1 MSPFGPARF
10 GRQGRLRGM
19 ATSHKLTWELHT
31 QADIT
36 AAWASLS
43 DTDRFNR
50 LAELNFTF
58 EPAPAG
64 SSVRRIGRMKRLG
77 MVLTWD
83 ELPFT
88 YEAPRWYK
96 TRRIFHGGPA
106 KEFSATLQLKESA
119 DGGTDV
125 RYVVEVV
132 PRNALTSP
140 VVKIDLER
148 STRPQLDRVWKLLIE
163 DLDAAHAPRDVAPP
177 ELSPEKEKAL
187 ERLLGQLPQDAI
199 TAQLGIF
206 LRSAPL
212 RDQDHMA
219 PPTLAT
225 RWGMKEWPLTERLL
239 QATEQGLLKLNWE
252 ILCPSCRS
260 PQATAGQNQ
269 DELHCS
275 SCEIPFDDALP
286 DSIVVSFRPSKT
298 IRDFELAQDCVGSPA
313 LTRHILASRSLL
325 PNETLK
331 LDMNLAPGPYRLRTW
346 PSRGSASLEVR
357 PGPSSSLEVQVAKD
371 RMSPPLLRAEPGEV
385 NLVLQNTTDQ
395 PMRVILESSWR
406 ATGELTAGRLV
417 EHLPKSA
424 AMLPM
429 GLPVAN
435 AQTTRR
441 TVLAVL
447 RVGKSDLQAL
457 SHYLKAAGA
466 ERVLLSRSGAALAIF
481 DDSENAL
488 NALQAMPSPGE
499 LRAGLSEGVLVEL
512 GEGARRKPVGST
524 AQAAMS
530 GARAV
535 AAGHVA
541 LRNQENNLTE
551 RLAERGLAQL
561 PPWYSERS
569 APAYSWFKLK

>member
-1 MSPFGPARF
+1 
-10 GRQGRLRGM
+10 M

-31 QADIT
+31 RADIT

-50 LAELNFTF
+50 LAGLGFTF

-64 SSVRRIGRMKRLG
+64 SAVRRIGRMKRLG

-88 YEAPRWYK
+88 YEAPRWFK
-96 TRRIFHGGPA
+96 TKRIFHGGPA
-106 KEFSATLQLKESA
+106 KEFSATLQLKEAS
-119 DGGTDV
+119 DGGTDI
-125 RYVVEVV
+125 RYVVDVT

-148 STRPQLDRVWKLLIE
+148 STRPQLDRVWKMLIE
-163 DLDAAHAPRDVAPP
+163 DLDAAQAPRDVPPP

-187 ERLLGQLPQDAI
+187 ERLLAQLPQDAI
-199 TAQLGIF
+199 TAQIGIF

-219 PPTLAT
+219 PPTLAA

-239 QATEQGLLKLNWE
+239 QATELGLLKLNWE

-260 PQATAGQNQ
+260 PQEAAGQGEK
-269 DELHCS
+269 ELHCS

-286 DSIVVSFRPSKT
+286 DSVVVSFRPAKT
-298 IRDFELAQDCVGSPA
+298 VREFEVAQDCVGSPA
-313 LTRHILASRSLL
+313 LTRHILASRSLG
-325 PNETLK
+325 PNESLQ
-331 LDMNLAPGPYRLRTW
+331 LDMHLAPGPYRLRTW
-346 PSRGSASLEVR
+346 PNRGSASLEVR
-357 PGPSSSLEVQVAKD
+357 PGPASSLEVQVAKD
-371 RMSPPLLRAEPGEV
+371 RMSPPLLRAEPGPV
-385 NLVLQNTTDQ
+385 AMTLHNTTDQ

-424 AMLPM
+424 ALLPM
-429 GLPVAN
+429 GMPIAS
-435 AQTTRR
+435 AQTGRR

-466 ERVLLSRSGAALAIF
+466 DRVLLSRSGAALAIF
-481 DDSENAL
+481 EQSADAL
-488 NALQAMPSPGE
+488 TALQAMPSPKE
-499 LRAGLSEGVLVEL
+499 LRAGLSEGVLIEL
-512 GEGARRKPVGST
+512 GAGAQRKPMGPT
-524 AQAAMS
+524 AQAAMA

-541 LRNQENNLTE
+541 VLREEQALEEALTG
-551 RLAERGLAQL
+551 RDLTPI

>member
-1 MSPFGPARF
+1 
-10 GRQGRLRGM
+10 M

-31 QADIT
+31 RADIT

-50 LAELNFTF
+50 LAGLGFRF
-58 EPAPAG
+58 EPAPIG
-64 SSVRRIGRMKRLG
+64 SKVRRIGRMRRLG
-77 MVLTWD
+77 MNLSWD

-88 YEAPRWYK
+88 YEAPRWFK
-96 TRRIFHGGPA
+96 TKRLFHGGPA
-106 KEFSATLQLKESA
+106 SEFSATLQLKEAA

-132 PRNALTSP
+132 PKNVLTSP
-140 VVKIDLER
+140 LVKIDLER
-148 STRPQLDRVWKLLIE
+148 TTRPQLDRVWKMLIA
-163 DLDAAHAPRDVAPP
+163 DLDASQAPRDLPAP
-177 ELSPEKEKAL
+177 ELSPDQEKVL
-187 ERLLGQLPQDAI
+187 GRLLGKLPQDEI
-199 TAQLGIF
+199 TEKLASF
-206 LRSAPL
+206 VRTAPL

-225 RWGMKEWPLTERLL
+225 RWGMDEWPLTERLL
-239 QATEQGLLKLNWE
+239 QATELGLLKLNWE

-260 PQATAGQNQ
+260 PQAKAGLGQQ
-269 DELHCS
+269 EQHCP

-298 IRDFELAQDCVGSPA
+298 VRDFEVAQDCVGSPA
-313 LTRHILASRSLL
+313 LTRHILASRSLM
-325 PNETLK
+325 PGEHLK
-331 LDMNLAPGPYRLRTW
+331 MNMNLAPGPYRLRTW

-357 PGPSSSLEVQVAKD
+357 PGPASSLQVQVGKD
-371 RMSPPLLRAEPGEV
+371 KMTPPLLRAEPGDVSIE
-385 NLVLQNTTDQ
+385 LQNTTEE
-395 PMRVILESSWR
+395 PIRVVLESSWR

-417 EHLPKSA
+417 EHLPRSA
-424 AMLPM
+424 GLLPM
-429 GLPVAN
+429 GLPVAV
-435 AQTTRR
+435 AQSTRR

-466 ERVLLSRSGAALAIF
+466 ERVLLSRSGAALAVF
-481 DDSENAL
+481 EESESAL
-488 NALQAMPSPGE
+488 NALQAMPSPKE
-499 LRAGLSEGVLVEL
+499 LRAGLSEGVLIEL
-512 GEGARRKPVGST
+512 GEGANRKPTGST
-524 AQAAMS
+524 AQAAMA

-541 LRNQENNLTE
+541 LRSEEQSLTE
-551 RLAERGLAQL
+551 RLSECSLESISPWYAERK
-561 PPWYSERS
+561 

>member
-1 MSPFGPARF
+1 
-10 GRQGRLRGM
+10 M

-31 QADIT
+31 RADIT

-50 LAELNFTF
+50 LAQLGFTF

-64 SSVRRIGRMKRLG
+64 SSVRRVGRMKRLG
-77 MVLTWD
+77 MELTWD

-106 KEFSATLQLKESA
+106 KEFSATLQLKETS
-119 DGGTDV
+119 DGGTDI

-132 PRNALTSP
+132 PRNMLTSP

-148 STRPQLDRVWKLLIE
+148 STRPQLDRVWKMLVE
-163 DLDAAHAPRDVAPP
+163 DLDAAQAPRDVPPP
-177 ELSPEKEKAL
+177 ELAPEREEAL
-187 ERLLGQLPQDAI
+187 ARLLGLLPQDAI
-199 TAQLGIF
+199 TAQLGLF

-225 RWGMKEWPLTERLL
+225 RWGMEEWPVTERLL

-260 PQATAGQNQ
+260 PQATAGTGQR
-269 DELHCS
+269 ELHCQ

-286 DSIVVSFRPSKT
+286 DSVVVSFRPSKT
-298 IRDFELAQDCVGSPA
+298 VRDFEVAQDCVGSPA

-385 NLVLQNTTDQ
+385 SLRLQNTTDQ

-424 AMLPM
+424 SLLPI
-429 GLPVAN
+429 GLPVAS
-435 AQTTRR
+435 AQTSRR
-441 TVLAVL
+441 TVLAIL
-447 RVGKSDLQAL
+447 RAGKSDLQAL

-481 DDSENAL
+481 EESESAL
-488 NALQAMPSPGE
+488 NALQAMPSPAE
-499 LRAGLSEGVLVEL
+499 LRAGLSQGTLIEL
-512 GEGARRKPVGST
+512 GQGAERKPVGST
-524 AQAAMS
+524 AQAAMA

-541 LRNQENNLTE
+541 VRSQEQSLSE
-551 RLAERGLAQL
+551 RLAERKLSSV
-561 PPWYSERS
+561 PPWYAERS
-569 APAYSWFKLK
+569 APPYSWFKLK